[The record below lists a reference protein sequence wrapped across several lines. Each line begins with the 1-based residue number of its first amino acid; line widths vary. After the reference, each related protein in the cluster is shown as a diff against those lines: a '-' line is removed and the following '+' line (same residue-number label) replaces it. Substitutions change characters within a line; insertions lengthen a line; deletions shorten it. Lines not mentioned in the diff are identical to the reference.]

1 MKAGKVRPIAICVFY
16 HQRCIL
22 VNEGYDSVKKQTF
35 FRPLGGKI
43 EFGEKSSETIRR
55 ELLEEIG
62 FEVQNLIYLTTLENI
77 FTYNGE
83 RGHEIIIVY
92 DGEFADES
100 VYQRA
105 IIHGKEENH
114 DPINAVWKPLSDFQS
129 GSDGAAS
136 TPLYP
141 TGLLELLLEKY

>member
-1 MKAGKVRPIAICVFY
+1 MKAGKIRPIAICVFLY
-16 HQRCIL
+16 QGRIL

-43 EFGEKSSETIRR
+43 EFGESSSNTVRR

-62 FEVQNLIYLTTLENI
+62 CEVQNLRYLATLENI

-83 RGHEIIIVY
+83 KGHEIVIVY
-92 DGEFADES
+92 DGDFTDDS
-100 VYQRA
+100 IYQRTM
-105 IIHGKEENH
+105 IHGLEDNH
-114 DPINAVWKPLSDFQS
+114 DPIKAVWKSLSEFRA
-129 GSDGAAS
+129 GPDGIDS

-141 TGLLELLLEKY
+141 SGLLELLQKEE

>member
-1 MKAGKVRPIAICVFY
+1 MKAGKIRPIAICVFY
-16 HQRCIL
+16 HQGRIL

-43 EFGEKSSETIRR
+43 EFGEKSSETVRR

-62 FEVQNLIYLTTLENI
+62 CEVNNLSYLTTLENI

-83 RGHEIIIVY
+83 RGHEIVIVY
-92 DGEFADES
+92 DGDFTDKS
-100 VYQRA
+100 VYQHP
-105 IIHGKEENH
+105 IIHGLEDGH
-114 DPINAVWKPLSDFQS
+114 DPINAVWKPLSDFQA
-129 GSDGAAS
+129 GFDRIVD